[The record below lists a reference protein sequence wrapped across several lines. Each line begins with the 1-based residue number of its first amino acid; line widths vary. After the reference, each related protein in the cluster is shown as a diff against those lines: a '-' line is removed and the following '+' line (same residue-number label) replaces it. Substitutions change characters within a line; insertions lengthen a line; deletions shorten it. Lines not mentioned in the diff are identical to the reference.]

1 MVAGLLVLASCA
13 GPGSP
18 EIRPADAADFDASAL
33 VDVLPPDAIR
43 SIDQPRFQPSA
54 SADWLEAR
62 SPVLALAHGGE
73 ARAYPLGILTRHEI
87 VNDEIVGTPVA
98 VTYCPLCNS
107 GVVYERTVGGRV
119 LSFGV
124 SGKLYH
130 SDLVMFDRETSSLW
144 PQILGTAVKGDLK
157 GTELVPLPSAIV
169 SFDDFRSGHPEGRVL
184 VQPTPRSYDQNPY
197 AGYDSRSGP
206 TGGFFRGEVDERLDA
221 MERVVGVAIG
231 DEARAYPYGAL
242 EEVHVV
248 HDRVDDQPIVVFWGG
263 EAASAL
269 DRPVISDGRRVGGS
283 GVFEPVID
291 GRRLTFQERDG
302 AIVDAQTGSTWSLL
316 GRATAGTLEG
326 STLTPVHHLDAFWFA
341 WAAFVPFTEIWRP

>member
-1 MVAGLLVLASCA
+1 MVPGLLSLTACA

-18 EIRPADAADFDASAL
+18 EVRPADAPDFDETAL

-43 SIDQPRFQPSA
+43 SIDQPRFEPSA
-54 SADWLEAR
+54 SADWLEPR
-62 SPVLALAHGGE
+62 SPVLAFAHRGE

-87 VNDEIVGTPVA
+87 VNDEIGGTPVA

-107 GVVYERTVGGRV
+107 GLVYERTLNGRV
-119 LSFGV
+119 LTFGV

-144 PQILGTAVKGDLK
+144 PQIQGVAVEGDLK
-157 GTELVPLPSAIV
+157 GSTLVPLASAIV
-169 SFDDFRSGHPEGRVL
+169 SFDDFRSRYPEGRVL
-184 VQPTPRSYDQNPY
+184 ARPASRSYDDNPY

-221 MERVVGVAIG
+221 MERVVGIAIG

-242 EEVHVV
+242 QDASVV
-248 HDRVDDQPIVVFWGG
+248 HDEVGGTQIVVFWGG

-269 DRPVISDGRRVGGS
+269 DRPLISEGRRVGGS
-283 GVFEPVID
+283 GVFEPLLD

-302 AIVDAQTGSTWSLL
+302 AIVDSQTGSTWSLL
-316 GRATAGTLEG
+316 GQATAGKLAG
-326 STLTPVHHLDAFWFA
+326 ATLTPLHHLDAFWFA
-341 WAAFVPFTEIWRP
+341 WAAFVPFTEIWSA